1 MTKMNYDFEPVHIRS
16 KKISGGRRSL
26 YLDIVSDGVR
36 SREFLKLY
44 LLPEDGKGAKTA
56 NAAVMRMAE
65 EVKAKRTLEVMRDGL
80 QIEDHSKGSVVLID

>member
-1 MTKMNYDFEPVHIRS
+1 MTKKNYDFEPVHIRS

-44 LLPEDGKGAKTA
+44 LLPEDGKMAKTA

-65 EVKAKRTLEVMRDGL
+65 DITLTQRSSGQLLM
-80 QIEDHSKGSVVLID
+80 